1 MKTAVKLDLKS
12 KTFTVS
18 KSYTLPRE
26 KEISLFNNKSY
37 QKLLIVFLSLSTFL
51 ILPETP
57 KELENI
63 CVKYYSRNT
72 CNVG

>member
-18 KSYTLPRE
+18 KSYTLLRE

-37 QKLLIVFLSLSTFL
+37 QKLLIVFIALSTFL

-63 CVKYYSRNT
+63 CVKYHSRKA